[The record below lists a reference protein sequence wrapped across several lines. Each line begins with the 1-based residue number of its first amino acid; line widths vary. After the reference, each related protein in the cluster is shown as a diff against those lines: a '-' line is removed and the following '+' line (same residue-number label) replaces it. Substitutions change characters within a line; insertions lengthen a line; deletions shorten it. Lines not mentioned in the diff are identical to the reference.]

1 MGVCDGH
8 GIFGQ
13 DISSY
18 LVNNL
23 PQNLNNEFINKN
35 IKNLSMEKLST
46 LNPILESTFKQTNI
60 NLNTDERIDSTF
72 SGSTC
77 VTALF
82 TPTRLICI
90 NVGDSRCIMGKLNN
104 NKWISKN
111 LTRDH
116 KPSEPD
122 EMDRI
127 IAAGGYVEPY
137 RDNDGNFV
145 GPERVWKKE
154 EDGPGLAM
162 SRSFGDEIAHCVGV
176 IVNPEINEYQFLNED
191 KFFILASDGLWEF
204 ISSEEVV
211 NIVKDFYLEND
222 IEGAITYLYKEA
234 SKRWI
239 MEEEVIDDITII
251 LVFLN

>member
-1 MGVCDGH
+1 
-8 GIFGQ
+8 
-13 DISSY
+13 
-18 LVNNL
+18 
-23 PQNLNNEFINKN
+23 
-35 IKNLSMEKLST
+35 
-46 LNPILESTFKQTNI
+46 
-60 NLNTDERIDSTF
+60 
-72 SGSTC
+72 
-77 VTALF
+77 
-82 TPTRLICI
+82 
-90 NVGDSRCIMGKLNN
+90 MGKFNN
-104 NKWISKN
+104 NKWYSKN

-127 IAAGGYVEPY
+127 IASGGKVEAY
-137 RDNDGNFV
+137 RDNLGNFV

-154 EDGPGLAM
+154 GDAPGLAM
-162 SRSFGDEIAHCVGV
+162 SRSFGDEIAHTIGV
-176 IVNPEINEYQFLNED
+176 IVNPEINEYHLFNED
-191 KFFILASDGLWEF
+191 KFLILASDGIWEF

-222 IEGAITYLYKEA
+222 IEGALSYLYKEA